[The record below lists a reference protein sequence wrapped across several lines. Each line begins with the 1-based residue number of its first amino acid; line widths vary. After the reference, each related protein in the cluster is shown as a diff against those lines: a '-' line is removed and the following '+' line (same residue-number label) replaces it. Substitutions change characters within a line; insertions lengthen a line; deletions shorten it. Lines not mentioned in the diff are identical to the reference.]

1 MRGVSRHLSMRNLQ
15 LFPCLFVV
23 LALVTGCDQQAM
35 LERFTPQEEAASA
48 RGLLSQLAAEDYDSV
63 ESQLDPSLRTPSIRS
78 TLEEIAALFPSEDPS
93 GISTVGSNTST
104 FSGVTTYNLTFEHE
118 SYPNTWLISNVV
130 LQRRDGDLTVIGL
143 RVTPLNQSLKTMNQ
157 FTFAGKGALH
167 YTVFA
172 FAIAV
177 PVFIVFTL
185 VLCFRTPIKKESG
198 YGSCSWR
205 WESFNSR
212 STGRTVRTASRRSAS
227 RSSAPASFVQVHTR
241 QLS

>member
-23 LALVTGCDQQAM
+23 LALVTGCDHQAM

-118 SYPNTWLISNVV
+118 YSNTWLISNVV
-130 LQRRDGDLTVIGL
+130 LQKRDGDLTVIGL

-198 YGSCSWR
+198 CGSCQWR
-205 WESFNSR
+205 
-212 STGRTVRTASRRSAS
+212 GKTVNS
-227 RSSAPASFVQVHTR
+227 RSSARTVRLSIHARIRSASCRLFGPASACGCCP
-241 QLS
+241 